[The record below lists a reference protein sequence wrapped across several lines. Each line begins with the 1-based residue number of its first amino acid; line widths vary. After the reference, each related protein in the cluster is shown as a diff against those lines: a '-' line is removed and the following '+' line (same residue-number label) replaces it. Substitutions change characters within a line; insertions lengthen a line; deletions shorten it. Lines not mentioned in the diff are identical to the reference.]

1 MGTLDEYTAK
11 TKGPFDGKLK
21 VRVWVVSVWL
31 RASGVDQMVAI
42 FTDEGRAESFRMRY
56 GSRGRKAR
64 WLMDVADD
72 PDRERVEF
80 MTRLRD
86 MASEELDPA
95 EERFLRAE
103 FEESLHEEDGK

>member
-1 MGTLDEYTAK
+1 MGTLAEYAEK

-21 VRVWVVSVWL
+21 LRVWVVSVWL
-31 RASGVDQMVAI
+31 QASGVDQMVAV

-64 WLMDVADD
+64 WLVDVADD
-72 PDRERVEF
+72 PDMERVEF
-80 MTRLRD
+80 MKALKD
-86 MASEELDPA
+86 MASEEIDPA

-103 FEESLHEEDGK
+103 FEKSLHDEEE